1 MVSIRIIKV
10 ERVQTQL
17 NVNIA
22 VIDPLLDG
30 GIPATFS
37 YQTSVFVGMTRA
49 QIRTFIINDLKSKY
63 QPLPSTD
70 ATDTSGFTS
79 SEVIDLGA

>member
-1 MVSIRIIKV
+1 MVSIRIIRV
-10 ERVQTQL
+10 ERVQNQV

-49 QIRTFIINDLKSKY
+49 QIRTFVINNLKSKY
-63 QPLPSTD
+63 QPLPSID

-79 SEVIDLGA
+79 GEVIDLSA